1 MRTGNDASSYVL
13 TGAGASERQDMK
25 SVERARAA
33 GVIITAQLES
43 RPKRPPQLAAEN
55 AALVSLARALT
66 GAEEDLLQL
75 LADTALALC
84 SADSSGISLVE
95 HPIADDSRF
104 EWVAAAGICWPHVG
118 ASTPVNESPCG
129 ITIALGAP
137 QLFGLPQRYFDALR
151 GPTPE
156 VIEGL
161 VVEIPLGAGA
171 NGTIW
176 VMSHR
181 EDRKFDL
188 EDVRILTSLADFAGA
203 ALTVIRARKDA
214 AQQAAEAV
222 AVRAA
227 LEQSEQHRENFI
239 SVLGH
244 ELRNPM
250 SPIDSAIAAAKR
262 ASSGNETVTG
272 ILAVAQRQMHQL
284 RMLVDDLLDATRI
297 RHGKFELKCSDIAL
311 TELIADAVSAVQ
323 YDIDARKHTLVV
335 SGVAQSAFARVD
347 RVRMSQMLSNLL
359 SNASKYTP
367 DGGRIE
373 LIVETQS
380 YSACRVTDESFIGE
394 VVFTVR
400 DNGVGISAPELP
412 HVFDMYKQAP
422 SGNNRTEGGLG
433 IGLAVAKRMVELH
446 GGTIVIRSDGA
457 HCGTEVILR
466 LPTLVEPPEVTRRV
480 PLAAVKPAR
489 ILLVDDSDDALEA
502 VGLMLKLEGHEVRT
516 ASGGMLALSVAD
528 EFRPDVA
535 LIDIAM
541 PTVDGFELARNLRA
555 RAALARLTLIA
566 LTGHSSEAD
575 KARCLVSGFDLH
587 LTKPLSL
594 EALHRFLAEQAAQ
607 TRNVGL

>member
-1 MRTGNDASSYVL
+1 
-13 TGAGASERQDMK
+13 
-25 SVERARAA
+25 
-33 GVIITAQLES
+33 
-43 RPKRPPQLAAEN
+43 
-55 AALVSLARALT
+55 
-66 GAEEDLLQL
+66 
-75 LADTALALC
+75 
-84 SADSSGISLVE
+84 
-95 HPIADDSRF
+95 
-104 EWVAAAGICWPHVG
+104 
-118 ASTPVNESPCG
+118 
-129 ITIALGAP
+129 
-137 QLFGLPQRYFDALR
+137 
-151 GPTPE
+151 
-156 VIEGL
+156 
-161 VVEIPLGAGA
+161 
-171 NGTIW
+171 
-176 VMSHR
+176 
-181 EDRKFDL
+181 
-188 EDVRILTSLADFAGA
+188 
-203 ALTVIRARKDA
+203 
-214 AQQAAEAV
+214 
-222 AVRAA
+222 
-227 LEQSEQHRENFI
+227 
-239 SVLGH
+239 
-244 ELRNPM
+244 
-250 SPIDSAIAAAKR
+250 
-262 ASSGNETVTG
+262 
-272 ILAVAQRQMHQL
+272 
-284 RMLVDDLLDATRI
+284 
-297 RHGKFELKCSDIAL
+297 
-311 TELIADAVSAVQ
+311 
-323 YDIDARKHTLVV
+323 
-335 SGVAQSAFARVD
+335 
-347 RVRMSQMLSNLL
+347 
-359 SNASKYTP
+359 
-367 DGGRIE
+367 
-373 LIVETQS
+373 
-380 YSACRVTDESFIGE
+380 

-575 KARCLVSGFDLH
+575 KARSLVSGFDLH